1 MAAKKTEKVGFKKAI
16 VPVVKKSSQG
26 GNRLMIKTSSMNKNK
41 KASYKAYR
49 GQGR

>member
-1 MAAKKTEKVGFKKAI
+1 MAKTASVHIHE
-16 VPVVKKSSQG
+16 PVRKKSSSSG
-26 GNRLMIKTSSMNKNK
+26 KGSMVKFASMNKNK

>member
-1 MAAKKTEKVGFKKAI
+1 MAKQSSLG
-16 VPVVKKSSQG
+16 KSTKISFNNG
-26 GNRLMIKTSSMNKNK
+26 STRKGIKMSSMNKNK